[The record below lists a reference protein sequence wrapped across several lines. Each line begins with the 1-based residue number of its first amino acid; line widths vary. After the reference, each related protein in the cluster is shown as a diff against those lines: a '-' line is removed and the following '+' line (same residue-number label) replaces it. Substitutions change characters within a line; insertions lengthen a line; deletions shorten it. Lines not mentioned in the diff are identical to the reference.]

1 MCESIRASK
10 NKQVELGRLIQFR
23 LYFNQIILTQNKVDM
38 IQKTYESIQQGK
50 KQDQKKLVIQIK
62 LI

>member
-10 NKQVELGRLIQFR
+10 NKQVEPGRLIQFR